1 MEQTLAYQATAPLA
15 NYVAAYTASI
25 QHPADRSMTRY
36 RHDLNKMV
44 ENNEISTGPGRWALG
59 VPNAYG
65 NAVFAPDPTIR
76 QQKWGASHDMS
87 STKTDVESDLR
98 NLGRPTTRS
107 ACGQYSP
114 EQGVRQLTAMPEAD
128 FPMTHAR
135 LVDPPCTL
143 RGSGWNR
150 WAWLCQDPQENVMM
164 PFEWGVDSRHATKDQ
179 MYGVISEGPAA
190 ASAATY
196 CGRVYLD
203 PATPA
208 ARAPRAKDAPN
219 FTNTLAGAS
228 AGVGSMRET
237 PRGAAEQGVR
247 APPSALS
254 APPRGPDPNPAERAR
269 AATGVLA
276 PPPPFTEFIAPH

>member
-1 MEQTLAYQATAPLA
+1 
-15 NYVAAYTASI
+15 
-25 QHPADRSMTRY
+25 
-36 RHDLNKMV
+36 
-44 ENNEISTGPGRWALG
+44 
-59 VPNAYG
+59 
-65 NAVFAPDPTIR
+65 
-76 QQKWGASHDMS
+76 
-87 STKTDVESDLR
+87 
-98 NLGRPTTRS
+98 
-107 ACGQYSP
+107 
-114 EQGVRQLTAMPEAD
+114 
-128 FPMTHAR
+128 
-135 LVDPPCTL
+135 
-143 RGSGWNR
+143 
-150 WAWLCQDPQENVMM
+150 
-164 PFEWGVDSRHATKDQ
+164 
-179 MYGVISEGPAA
+179 VISEGPAA

>member
-1 MEQTLAYQATAPLA
+1 
-15 NYVAAYTASI
+15 
-25 QHPADRSMTRY
+25 
-36 RHDLNKMV
+36 
-44 ENNEISTGPGRWALG
+44 
-59 VPNAYG
+59 
-65 NAVFAPDPTIR
+65 
-76 QQKWGASHDMS
+76 
-87 STKTDVESDLR
+87 
-98 NLGRPTTRS
+98 
-107 ACGQYSP
+107 
-114 EQGVRQLTAMPEAD
+114 
-128 FPMTHAR
+128 
-135 LVDPPCTL
+135 
-143 RGSGWNR
+143 
-150 WAWLCQDPQENVMM
+150 MM

-228 AGVGSMRET
+228 AGIGSRET
-237 PRGAAEQGVR
+237 PRGATEQGVR
-247 APPSALS
+247 PTAGPLS